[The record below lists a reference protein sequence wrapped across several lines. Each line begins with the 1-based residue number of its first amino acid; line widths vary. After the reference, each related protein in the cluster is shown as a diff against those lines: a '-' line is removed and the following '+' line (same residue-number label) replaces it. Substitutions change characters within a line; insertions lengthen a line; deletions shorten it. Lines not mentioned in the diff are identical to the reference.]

1 MPSLIPFS
9 RREVPTSG
17 MFPNDAFGF
26 YQHRRQS
33 LRNIWIPT
41 PRQPFGGSSKSAGGG
56 IRTHGGLRHRIS
68 HPEADLKC
76 GTTLIGRPAP
86 LT

>member
-1 MPSLIPFS
+1 MRFLDLSATFLVARHVERACLGIVDSF
-9 RREVPTSG
+9 R
-17 MFPNDAFGF
+17 A
-26 YQHRRQS
+26 
-33 LRNIWIPT
+33 
-41 PRQPFGGSSKSAGGG
+41 GGSVKSAGGG